1 MDAENSNRRGDT
13 RDIYVVSQK
22 LQNRNSL
29 LMKSKRI
36 AIIGASGMLGSDLV
50 TYLNPYFTITA
61 ITRENYNSFLDS
73 AFDIVINANGNSRRF
88 WANNNVLEDFTL
100 STTSV
105 YKSMFDFTYDQ
116 YIYISTSDVYP
127 NHASS
132 RYTKE
137 TQQIETEKLSPYGLH
152 KYLSEMIVKNQCKNY
167 LILRSSMML
176 GSKLRKG
183 PLYDVLHRK
192 PLFITKE
199 STLQMITT
207 KEIAQCIYFLTKKKI
222 KNKTFNIGGKGTVS
236 FTDIKKF
243 VDFPVFFSKNAEKQA
258 YEMNVSKFH
267 SLYPM
272 KASKAYLQEF
282 LDHL

>member
-1 MDAENSNRRGDT
+1 MRSE
-13 RDIYVVSQK
+13 K
-22 LQNRNSL
+22 
-29 LMKSKRI
+29 I
-36 AIIGASGMLGSDLV
+36 AIIGANGMLGSDLV
-50 TYLNPYFTITA
+50 TYLHPYFTITA
-61 ITRENYNSFLDS
+61 VTRENYDSFLRS
-73 AFDIVINANGNSRRF
+73 NFDIVINANGNSRRF
-88 WANNNVLEDFTL
+88 WANNNILEDFTL

-105 YKSMFDFTYDQ
+105 YKSIFDFTYDQ

-127 NHASS
+127 NHISS

-152 KYLSEMIVKNQCKNY
+152 KYLSEMIVKNHSKNY

-176 GSKLRKG
+176 GSKLKKG
-183 PLYDVLHRK
+183 PVYDILQKK
-192 PLFITKE
+192 PLFIAKE

-207 KEIAQCIYFLTKKKI
+207 KEIAQCIYFLIKKKI
-222 KNKTFNIGGKGTVS
+222 KDKTFNIGGKGVVS

-243 VDFPVFFSKNAEKQA
+243 VALPVSFSKNAEKQE
-258 YEMNVSKFH
+258 YEMNVSKLH
-267 SLYPM
+267 SLYPL